1 MLIDAYGKI
10 FAKDSYSEKTV
21 PNNTVLGKTADE
33 IAEMVSC
40 YALDGRVFFNQ
51 GDLVNAAASFAYGY
65 GWLDAGRYLGYLAG
79 SPSPPPEIDESL
91 PESLAEHLTEKTY
104 RYQRMLKSALDGVSP
119 APDHMTA
126 MYAAASTI
134 QATARSYLTG
144 GEAHLPDDLINALV
158 LFSYGY
164 GWLDC
169 GVRAGLFSIQG
180 DRHLF
185 TI

>member
-10 FAKDSYSEKTV
+10 FANSGVESIVPKD
-21 PNNTVLGKTADE
+21 TVLGENADE
-33 IAEMVSC
+33 ILEMVSC
-40 YALDGRVFFNQ
+40 YASDGKVFFKK
-51 GDLVNAAASFAYGY
+51 GDLVNAAASFAYGH

-79 SPSPPPEIDESL
+79 SPFAPPVIDESL
-91 PESLAEHLTEKTY
+91 PDSLAGHLDEKTH
-104 RYQRMLKSALDGVSP
+104 RYQRMLTNALDGVTPSP
-119 APDHMTA
+119 DKETL
-126 MYAAASTI
+126 MYAAASRI
-134 QATARSYLTG
+134 HAKAQSYLNLG
-144 GEAHLPDDLINALV
+144 AERLPNDLINALV

-169 GVRAGLFSIQG
+169 GVRAGLFSISG